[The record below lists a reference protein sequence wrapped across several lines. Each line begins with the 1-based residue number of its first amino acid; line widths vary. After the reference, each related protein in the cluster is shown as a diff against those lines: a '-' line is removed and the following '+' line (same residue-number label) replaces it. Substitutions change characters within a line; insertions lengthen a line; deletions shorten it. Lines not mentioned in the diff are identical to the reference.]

1 MNPWIQHI
9 KSYAKD
15 NDMSFGC
22 AITEARASYQTVKQL
37 KSKPALN
44 IELPGEV
51 KGDIQTKTIKIK
63 KSKKSKNPIIE
74 ADNNA
79 PKMRR
84 IKIKK
89 ASIVEEPEMLGDGIG
104 PSILHQAYGAIK
116 SKNDQRLARQ
126 DLQQSRRDH
135 EKEQIENQRL
145 MEIAQAKKAS
155 REKRLA
161 KKT

>member
-1 MNPWIQHI
+1 MPNPWITHI
-9 KSYAKD
+9 KDYAMQ
-15 NDMSFGC
+15 NDLTFGC
-22 AITEARASYQTVKQL
+22 ALTASRDSYRTVKQL
-37 KSKPALN
+37 REKPVLT
-44 IELPGEV
+44 ELEIPDPV
-51 KGDIQTKTIKIK
+51 QVDTHTKTIKIRRAK
-63 KSKKSKNPIIE
+63 TSEKQ

-89 ASIVEEPEMLGDGIG
+89 ASPVEEPEMSGDGIG